1 MKPGFFPGLQ
11 LGKGNCM
18 SIRVRLNA
26 LIVGLLAVALI
37 SFVLAMVISAGPRI
51 RAENDSIMRLAKEFV
66 ETTIESLQ
74 GTTDPE
80 QHLKILLDGLKELR
94 HVRIYRAEDG
104 IPEPRQPAPDGDA
117 PGWLSNL
124 AAPIADLEIPVVVNG
139 QGFGKLVVSPRADH
153 EAAEIWDSILTFT
166 AVGAGLGTATVLFM
180 SLMIAHLL
188 RPIKNVGEALMVLDA
203 GRYDVVVPESGPPEI
218 SDICRKLN
226 RFAAKLQ
233 RTISENRRLAERV
246 ISVQDEERKE
256 LARELHDE
264 LGPYLFAI
272 KAAVTVIDTEIKRG
286 GSDQE
291 KLIEAGATLFA
302 SLETIQ
308 RVNRRVLSKLRPL
321 GLDEF
326 GIKAKLVSLVALLR
340 QSHSNIAINLTVADD
355 LPECKETTNLTIYR
369 LVQEGLTNA
378 LKHSGAS
385 AVDVIVEPVEAPN
398 IPNSMQDQPGSIV
411 RVTVADDGKGLP
423 DDLKP
428 SYGIAG
434 MSERVWATGG
444 ELKLSNRMA
453 GGASL
458 EAWILVNA

>member
-1 MKPGFFPGLQ
+1 
-11 LGKGNCM
+11 M
-18 SIRVRLNA
+18 SISVRLNA
-26 LIVGLLAVALI
+26 LFVGLLSVALI

-74 GTTDPE
+74 GTADPE
-80 QHLKILLDGLKELR
+80 QHLRILLGGLKELR

-104 IPEPRQPAPDGDA
+104 APEPPLQETSEGEVPE
-117 PGWLSNL
+117 WLANL
-124 AAPIADLEIPVVVNG
+124 GSPIADLEIPVVVNG
-139 QGFGKLVVSPRADH
+139 QSFGKLVVAPRADH

-166 AVGAGLGTATVLFM
+166 AVGAGLGTATLLFM
-180 SLMIAHLL
+180 SIMIAHLL
-188 RPIKNVGEALMVLDA
+188 RPIQNVGEALMVLDA
-203 GRYDVVVPESGPPEI
+203 GRYDVAVPESGPPEI
-218 SDICRKLN
+218 ADICRKLN
-226 RFAAKLQ
+226 RFAGTLE
-233 RTISENRRLAERV
+233 RTISENRRLAERI

-286 GSDQE
+286 GSDKE
-291 KLIEAGATLFA
+291 KLLEAGGTLFA
-302 SLETIQ
+302 SLDTIQ
-308 RVNRRVLSKLRPL
+308 RVNRRVLLKLRPL

-326 GIKAKLVSLVALLR
+326 GIKANLASLIALWR
-340 QSHSNIAINLTVADD
+340 QSHPDVAISLTVADD
-355 LPECKETTNLTIYR
+355 LPECDETTNLTIYR

-378 LKHSGAS
+378 FKHSEAK
-385 AVDVIVEPVEAPN
+385 AIDVIVEPVESPH
-398 IPNSMQDQPGSIV
+398 IPYSMRELTRPVV

-423 DDLKP
+423 SELKP

-444 ELKLSNRMA
+444 ELKLSNRSA
-453 GGASL
+453 GGTCL
-458 EAWILVNA
+458 EAWIPLAT